1 MISKDDEIK
10 KLKKELKIAKRKYE
24 KNNDEKLILANLL
37 SNINSELEDSLR
49 NEKRFIA
56 SVSHELRTPMTSIL
70 GYGEL
75 MADTQ
80 LSSRQKRYLESITQS
95 SHYLLSLINDLLD
108 VAKFA
113 DKRVELNPKVV
124 ELYDIL
130 NESTTLIQSK
140 IAEGVKFNINIPP
153 LEYKIKVD
161 DKRLKQIVIN
171 LLSNAAKF
179 TYSGH
184 IDCSV
189 ASVIECSHLRNMLEV
204 TLHIEDTG
212 PGIPEGFVDKL
223 FVPFASTDKTQGT
236 GLGLFISQELA
247 HLMGGEITYHAVEG
261 GGSLF
266 VVRILV
272 EKSIKKEI
280 GKKLINKEVLVCSPK
295 SSFMDSVAMEL
306 QSIGMD
312 SFHHYDISEG
322 GIPKL
327 LVDVLPYAQK
337 YDSVIFDV
345 DICGE
350 NTAHIAKMFTLI
362 NENIKLFAWMNDD
375 TVVDITAFDMLISKP
390 IAYQQF
396 ILEIEKFYST
406 NSKESQNNIDYSE
419 LKILIV
425 EDVEINRI
433 YEAEMLNNFFGITC
447 DTASNGAIAL
457 DMAKNNKYDA
467 IFMDMRMPVMNGQEA
482 TRKIREFDT
491 ITPIICMSANVYTE
505 DKMEAQESGM
515 NAFIEKPLEKVDI
528 ENQLLKLINHKFIYK
543 NENLLSILVDTALI
557 HLRKNFDEETAIHLF
572 DIAMISIYD
581 SLKSVHK
588 HNEENNS
595 LMLLDDFH
603 ALKGILSNLGLS
615 ELAEEANRLQF
626 GAKEGKLEE
635 LKSLQEHLVTTLRQL
650 LEYK

>member
-1 MISKDDEIK
+1 MITKDNEIK
-10 KLKKELKIAKRKYE
+10 RLKRELKVAQKKYE
-24 KNNDEKLILANLL
+24 KNNEEKLILANLL

-75 MADTQ
+75 MADTP
-80 LSSRQKRYLESITQS
+80 LSSKQKRYLESITQS

-130 NESTTLIQSK
+130 NESTILIQSK

-153 LEYKIKVD
+153 LENKIKVD

-179 TYSGH
+179 THSGE
-184 IDCSV
+184 IGCSV
-189 ASVIECSHLRNMLEV
+189 ASVVDCQHQRNLLEV

-280 GKKLINKEVLVCSPK
+280 GKKLINKEVLVCSPR

-312 SFHHYDISEG
+312 SFHHYDISQG

-327 LVDVLPYAQK
+327 LIDILPYAKK

-345 DICGE
+345 DVCGE

-362 NENIKLFAWMNDD
+362 NENLKLFAWMNDD
-375 TVVDITAFDMLISKP
+375 TVVDIMAFDMVISKP

-396 ILEIEKFYST
+396 ILEIEKFYSSS
-406 NSKESQNNIDYSE
+406 NKENHTHIDYSA

-433 YEAEMLNNFFGITC
+433 YEAEMLNNFFGIIC

-457 DMAKNNKYDA
+457 EMAKNNHYDA

-515 NAFIEKPLEKVDI
+515 NAFIEKPLERVDI
-528 ENQLLKLINHKFIYK
+528 ENQLLKLINHKFVEK
-543 NENLLSILVDTALI
+543 NERILSELVDTALI

-581 SLKSVHK
+581 SLKSIKNHS
-588 HNEENNS
+588 EEKNLS
-595 LMLLDDFH
+595 MLIDDFH
-603 ALKGILSNLGLS
+603 ALKGILANLGLS
-615 ELAEEANRLQF
+615 ELAEEADRLQM
-626 GAKEGKLEE
+626 GAKNRKVEDY
-635 LKSLQEHLVTTLRQL
+635 KSLQEHFITTLEQL